1 LTVTDNK
8 GGRDIAEQT
17 ITIRILPSSASFI
30 YSPTSPTAGQE
41 VSFTDSSTVPEG
53 RTITSWSWNFGDGYT
68 STVQNPMHKYE
79 TPGSYTVTLTVKDD
93 LGLEDSYSSMVDVK
107 PDYTVYIVIGVVL
120 ATVMVSVIIFKSMRR
135 KKFSDS

>member
-1 LTVTDNK
+1 
-8 GGRDIAEQT
+8 
-17 ITIRILPSSASFI
+17 
-30 YSPTSPTAGQE
+30 
-41 VSFTDSSTVPEG
+41 
-53 RTITSWSWNFGDGYT
+53 
-68 STVQNPMHKYE
+68 MHKYE